1 MEHLSLLAKLI
12 LASCSLSLICLAI
25 LHIVSA
31 EFKPSWRMVSEYAL
45 GKHKWLFTSFFVLW
59 SIGSILT
66 SIHLWHFV
74 TSKLAFAGLILI
86 FISGIGAFMG
96 GMFDIKHKLHGFSFL
111 LGVPTLPMGAVLVS
125 YNLLNQGY
133 GTSSKSF
140 ILCSAH
146 ATWMSLVLMA
156 ISMIVMMTGFKKS
169 GIPMGPNIEPP
180 KTVPEGVIALAGYAN
195 RILVLCYIAW
205 LIVISSINLSSSAN
219 L

>member
-12 LASCSLSLICLAI
+12 LGSCSLSLICLAI

-45 GKHKWLFTSFFVLW
+45 GKHKWLLTSFFILW

-66 SIHLWHFV
+66 SIHLWNFV
-74 TSKLAFAGLILI
+74 TSKLAYTGLILI

-96 GMFDIKHKLHGFSFL
+96 GLFDVKHKLHGFSFL
-111 LGVPTLPMGAVLVS
+111 MGVPTLPVGAILVS
-125 YNLLNQGY
+125 YNLLNLGY
-133 GTSSKSF
+133 GTSSQSF
-140 ILCSAH
+140 ILWSAH

-180 KTVPEGVIALAGYAN
+180 KVVPEGVIALAGYAN
-195 RILVLCYIAW
+195 RILVICYIGW
-205 LIVISSINLSSSAN
+205 LIVISSINLTSSAN